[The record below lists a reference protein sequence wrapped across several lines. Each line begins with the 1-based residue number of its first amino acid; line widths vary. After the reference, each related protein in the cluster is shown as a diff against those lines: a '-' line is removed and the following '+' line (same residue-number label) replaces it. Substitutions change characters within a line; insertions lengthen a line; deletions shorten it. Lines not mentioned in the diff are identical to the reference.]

1 MSHLYLLHPHLRHVY
16 SIEVSL
22 PFYENKLAVSIDTD
36 TPNPSG
42 RPVGNESLRNTT
54 SFQLMCYNKHRQEP
68 LAQSRTLERDIHA
81 IQNIRDYHDNKC
93 VALQSQIS
101 ILL

>member
-1 MSHLYLLHPHLRHVY
+1 MSV
-16 SIEVSL
+16 
-22 PFYENKLAVSIDTD
+22 DTD

-42 RPVGNESLRNTT
+42 NTT
-54 SFQLMCYNKHRQEP
+54 SFQLMCYIHRQEP

-93 VALQSQIS
+93 VALHHKEAYYYEDEWPS
-101 ILL
+101 